1 MAKIRM
7 FRAVRPVPEKA
18 AKIAALPYDVY
29 NRKEAAKIVE
39 QNPDSFL
46 AIDRAETSFDES
58 VDTYDERVYIRAK
71 ELLRERIAAGDF
83 VTEEEPMYYI
93 YALTME
99 GRTQHGFVACASI
112 DDYLNQVIKKHE
124 NTRADKEKDRIR
136 HVDACNAQTG
146 PIFLAYRQ
154 TPALREIMR
163 KKTAEGTLYDWVSED
178 GIRHQVWQVTDA
190 ESKRGIREAFAKMDA
205 IYIAD
210 GHHRCASAVKVGL
223 KRRAEHPDYTGEE
236 AFNFFLSVLFP
247 EEELCI
253 LDYNRVLKDL
263 NGMTAEELIGK
274 LQEDFEV
281 EKLTEL
287 SEVSETESGE
297 RKNLRGS
304 SKASEGI
311 SAEGAES
318 RENRDES
325 GKRSEKAS
333 DIRRPAKKGE
343 FSCYVDGNWYRLRAR
358 PHCFSIDPVENLDVS
373 ILQARVLE
381 PFFGI
386 EDPKTDKRIDFVG
399 GIRGLNELEKR
410 CREDCRAAFALY
422 PTDIRELFAV
432 ADAGR
437 LMPPKSTW
445 FEPKLRS
452 GLFIHELM

>member
-1 MAKIRM
+1 MAEIRM

-29 NRKEAAKIVE
+29 NRKEAAEVVK

-58 VDTYDERVYIRAK
+58 VDTYDDRVYLRAK
-71 ELLRERIAAGDF
+71 ELLEERIAAGDF
-83 VTEEEPMYYI
+83 VTEDRPMYYI

-124 NTRADKEKDRIR
+124 NTREDKEKDRIR

-163 KKTAEGTLYDWVSED
+163 KKTAESTLYDWVSED
-178 GIRHQVWQVTDA
+178 GIRHQVWRVADA
-190 ESKRGIREAFAKMDA
+190 ESEQGIRKAFAKMDA
-205 IYIAD
+205 VYIAD

-223 KRRAEHPDYTGEE
+223 KRRAEYPDYTGEE
-236 AFNFFLSVLFP
+236 EFNFFLSVLFP

-263 NGMTAEELIGK
+263 GGMTAEELIGK
-274 LQEDFEV
+274 LQADFEV
-281 EKLTEL
+281 QKLPNMTYM
-287 SEVSETESGE
+287 
-297 RKNLRGS
+297 
-304 SKASEGI
+304 
-311 SAEGAES
+311 
-318 RENRDES
+318 
-325 GKRSEKAS
+325 SEKGKETGEICEISTGGTENKESKDGEEREPDA
-333 DIRRPAKKGE
+333 RKPAKKGE
-343 FSCYVDGNWYRLRAR
+343 FSCYVDGNWYRLRAKS
-358 PHCFSIDPVENLDVS
+358 HCFSEDPVENLDVS
-373 ILQARVLE
+373 ILQMRVLA

-399 GIRGLNELEKR
+399 GIRGLDELEKR
-410 CREDCRAAFALY
+410 CREDCKAAFALY

-452 GLFIHELM
+452 GLFIHEL

>member
-1 MAKIRM
+1 MAEIRM

-18 AKIAALPYDVY
+18 ARIAALPYDVY
-29 NRKEAAKIVE
+29 NRKEAAEIVK

-58 VDTYDERVYIRAK
+58 VDTYDDRVYIRAE
-71 ELLRERIAAGDF
+71 ELLKERIAAGDF

-154 TPALREIMR
+154 TPALREIML
-163 KKTAEGTLYDWVSED
+163 KKTAERTLYDWVSED
-178 GIRHQVWQVTDA
+178 GIRHQVWQVADA
-190 ESKRGIREAFAKMDA
+190 GSQQGIREAFAKMDA

-223 KRRAEHPDYTGEE
+223 KRRAEHPGYTGEE
-236 AFNFFLSVLFP
+236 EFNFFLSVLFP

-263 NGMTAEELIGK
+263 NGMTAEELVEK
-274 LQEDFEV
+274 LQKDFEV
-281 EKLTEL
+281 RKLPNMTCL
-287 SEVSETESGE
+287 SETEDGKDKIPGNTENEDGE
-297 RKNLRGS
+297 
-304 SKASEGI
+304 
-311 SAEGAES
+311 
-318 RENRDES
+318 
-325 GKRSEKAS
+325 KRVA

-358 PHCFSIDPVENLDVS
+358 PHCFSEDPVENLDVS
-373 ILQARVLE
+373 ILQSRVLE